1 MIEIN
6 LLPKDYRKKSFSL
19 SLGKTGVYSLIAA
32 AGIVVMLIGVT
43 FYQMHQLTTLDDN
56 ISKAQQRAAM
66 LQKDIA
72 IVDALTDVKGK
83 INRRITAVDKL
94 DGHRSS
100 WVRVLEDLTRNVPEF
115 VWLVKLDQEG
125 GDQQDTRGKARGNQ
139 KEEEPEQEVIPPGS
153 SRTPEVIKVSVEGYA
168 FTLNALATFMIN
180 MMRSDYFDEVE
191 LTSTEEKFL
200 DNEKEHKAFNFV
212 LTSNLHYLSDEQL
225 RNMVAQA
232 APGDTSKGS
241 QAGHKVLN

>member
-6 LLPKDYRKKSFSL
+6 LLPKDYQRKSFSL
-19 SLGKTGVYSLIAA
+19 SLGKTGVYSLVAA
-32 AGIVVMLIGVT
+32 AGVVVMLIGVT
-43 FYQMHQLTTLDDN
+43 FYQMGQLSTLDDN
-56 ISKAQQRAAM
+56 IRKAQQRAAM

-72 IVDALTDVKGK
+72 IVDALIDVKSK

-115 VWLVKLDQEG
+115 VWLVKLEESSGQQE
-125 GDQQDTRGKARGNQ
+125 TRGKARTNQ
-139 KEEEPEQEVIPPGS
+139 KEEEEAIPPGS
-153 SRTPEVIKVSVEGYA
+153 SLTPEVLKVSIEGYA
-168 FTLNALATFMIN
+168 FTLNSLATFMIN

-191 LTSTEEKFL
+191 LTSTEEKYL
-200 DNEKEHKAFNFV
+200 DNEKDHKAFNFV

-232 APGDTSKGS
+232 TTDKKSKGS
-241 QAGHKVLN
+241 KAGHKVLN